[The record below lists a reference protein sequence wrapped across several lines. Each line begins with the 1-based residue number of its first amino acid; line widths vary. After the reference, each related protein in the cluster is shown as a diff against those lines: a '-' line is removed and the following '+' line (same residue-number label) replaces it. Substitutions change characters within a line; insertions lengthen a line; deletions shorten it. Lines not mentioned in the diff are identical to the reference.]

1 MKKMKIFVDNKG
13 YLFLTIVTSLIQ
25 AVASVL
31 MALASRDLLDSSS
44 NELFINT
51 IKLISIVLIMILAYC
66 LNHLF
71 QQKLQLKLE
80 CKLKKE
86 VYNEIF
92 QKDYYTISKIH
103 SGNLMN
109 YLTNDVNVV
118 AQNAATIIPN
128 LLLLVTRLV
137 LSFIFLA
144 YLLTELA
151 LVLLGIGLIAFLF
164 SYIFR
169 KKLKKLHKDVQ
180 EKDGIMRSYMQE
192 SIESMLVIKSFNSE
206 IR

>member
-1 MKKMKIFVDNKG
+1 
-13 YLFLTIVTSLIQ
+13 
-25 AVASVL
+25 
-31 MALASRDLLDSSS
+31 
-44 NELFINT
+44 
-51 IKLISIVLIMILAYC
+51 
-66 LNHLF
+66 
-71 QQKLQLKLE
+71 
-80 CKLKKE
+80 
-86 VYNEIF
+86 
-92 QKDYYTISKIH
+92 
-103 SGNLMN
+103 MN

-169 KKLKKLHKDVQ
+169 KKLKKLHKDV
-180 EKDGIMRSYMQE
+180 
-192 SIESMLVIKSFNSE
+192 
-206 IR
+206 